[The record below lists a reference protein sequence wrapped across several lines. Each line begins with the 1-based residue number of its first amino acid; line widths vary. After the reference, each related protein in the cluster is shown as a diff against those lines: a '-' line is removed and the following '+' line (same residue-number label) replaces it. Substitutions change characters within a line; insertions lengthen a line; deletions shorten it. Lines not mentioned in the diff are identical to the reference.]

1 VVESSGALWIDLCS
15 AAAAALLVMLF
26 VFRFRQMNL
35 QLRRHLEQRFEARV
49 EERTRIARD
58 LHDSLLQGLQG
69 LMFRLQA
76 VRQLLPARAMEAA
89 AELETA
95 LETGDK
101 AIAEG
106 RDAVRDLRALNPVQ
120 GDLSETL
127 AAFGTEFTAPA
138 GSQRPSYRVLVEGE
152 PRTLDPLLRDEVYRI
167 AREAIRNAFRHAR
180 ATRIEA
186 ELIYQ
191 TTHFGIRV
199 RDDGIGIDH
208 HVLAQGRRDGHWGL
222 PGMRERASSFEGE
235 FNVWSQPGAGTEVEL
250 KIPALMAYVWP
261 ARLWWLPQRGSRGKV
276 RSGRPP

>member
-1 VVESSGALWIDLCS
+1 VVESVGALWIDLCS

-26 VFRFRQMNL
+26 VFRLRQMNV
-35 QLRRHLEQRFEARV
+35 QLRRLLEQRFEARV
-49 EERTRIARD
+49 DERTRIARD
-58 LHDSLLQGLQG
+58 LHDSLLQGFQG

-76 VRQLLPARAMEAA
+76 VRQLLPARALEAA

-106 RDAVRDLRALNPVQ
+106 RDAVRDLRELNPAQ
-120 GDLSETL
+120 GDLGETL

-180 ATRIEA
+180 ATCIEA
-186 ELIYQ
+186 ELVYQ

-199 RDDGIGIDH
+199 RDDGIGMDH

-222 PGMRERASSFEGE
+222 PGMRERASSFKGE
-235 FNVWSQPGAGTEVEL
+235 FNVWSQTGAGTEVEL

-261 ARLWWLPQRGSRGKV
+261 TRLWWLPQHGSRGKV